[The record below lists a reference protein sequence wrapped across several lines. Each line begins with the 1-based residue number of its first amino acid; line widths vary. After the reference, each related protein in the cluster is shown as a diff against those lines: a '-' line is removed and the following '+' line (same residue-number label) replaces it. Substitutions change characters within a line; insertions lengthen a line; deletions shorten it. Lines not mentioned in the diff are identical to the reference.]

1 LGSLFCFYILKL
13 KKSEYRYLCHMGSI
27 WYGKQY
33 KLGVLGAGQLGRM
46 MIQEAINW
54 NVHVSTLDSDPEAPC
69 SKISHEFVC
78 GSITDYNAV
87 INFGKDKNLLTVE
100 IENVNIEALEDLEKA
115 GVAVYPQPRVLRI
128 IRDKGIQKQF
138 YADNGIPTAD
148 FRLIDKNEIS
158 EHADFLPFAQK
169 LRTGGYDGK
178 GVQIMQSHSDFDK
191 AFDAPTVL
199 EKFVDFEKELAVI
212 VARNKKGEVIS
223 YPTVE
228 CEFNSQ
234 ANLVEYLFAPAEIST
249 DIEREAQNLAL
260 EIIQKLDMVGILAV
274 ELFLTKEGKLLV
286 NEVAPRPHNS
296 GHHTIECNVTSQ
308 FEQHLRSILNLPLGA
323 TDLIQPGAMINI
335 LGEPNSVGTAFYEG
349 FESLLAEP
357 GVYVHIYG
365 KEQVKEFRK
374 MGHFT
379 IMAPT
384 IQEVKARALTLK
396 GTLKAI
402 ANKE

>member
-13 KKSEYRYLCHMGSI
+13 KNSEYRYLCRMGSI

-54 NVHVSTLDSDPEAPC
+54 NVHISTLDSDPEAPC

-78 GSITDYNAV
+78 GSITDYDTV

-191 AFDAPTVL
+191 AFDALTVL

-234 ANLVEYLFAPAEIST
+234 ANLVEFLFAPAEIST
-249 DIEREAQNLAL
+249 DIEREAQNLAV

-274 ELFLTKEGKLLV
+274 ELFLSKDGKLLV
-286 NEVAPRPHNS
+286 NEIAPRPHNS
-296 GHHTIECNVTSQ
+296 GHHTIECNITSQ
-308 FEQHLRSILNLPLGA
+308 FEQHLRSILNLPLGS
-323 TDLIQPGAMINI
+323 TELIQPGAMINI

-379 IMAPT
+379 IMSPT
-384 IQEVKARALTLK
+384 IQEVKARALKLK
-396 GTLKAI
+396 DTLKAT